1 MAMKVKLAKSF
12 FDITREEYL
21 APGHTACP
29 ACGALLTARL
39 VLKAAGPDVIVVNP
53 TGCLEVTTTIYPY
66 TAWGVPY
73 IHVAFENAGAV
84 ASGIEAAIK
93 SLNKN
98 GSLKRNTKV
107 LVIAGDGGTYDIGLQ
122 ALSGM
127 LERGHGVLYVLYDNE
142 AYMNTGIQRSGGTPK
157 FARTTT
163 MPAGTVIRGKIEK
176 KKDIMSIVMAHH
188 IPYAATANVAFPIDL
203 VNKVRKALSYLNEG
217 PAFIHVLAPCPP
229 GWGFSDEKMIEIARL
244 ATETGYFPLYEWD
257 RDRLIINPPSDMY
270 MDKRL
275 RKSLREFVKAQSRWS
290 HVTDEEIKGLEK
302 DIDDFLN
309 YLWRLSMG
317 SGVPTPYA

>member
-1 MAMKVKLAKSF
+1 MVVKVRLAKSL
-12 FDITREEYL
+12 FDIPREEYL

-29 ACGALLTARL
+29 ACGATLAARL
-39 VLKAAGPDVIVVNP
+39 ILKASGPDVIIVNP

-93 SLNKN
+93 ALNKN
-98 GSLKRNTKV
+98 GLLRRSTRV
-107 LVIAGDGGTYDIGLQ
+107 IAIAGDGGTFDIGLQ
-122 ALSGM
+122 SLSGM

-157 FARTTT
+157 FAKTTT
-163 MPAGTVIRGKIEK
+163 MPAGTIIRGKIQR
-176 KKDIMSIVMAHH
+176 KKDIMSIVIAHH
-188 IPYAATANVAFPIDL
+188 IPYAATANVAYPIDL
-203 VNKVRKALSYLNEG
+203 VNKVRKALSYLDEG

-229 GWGFSDEKMIEIARL
+229 GWGFPDERMIEIARL

-257 RDRLIINPPSDMY
+257 HDRLIINPPSDMY
-270 MDKRL
+270 MDRRL
-275 RKSLREFVKAQSRWS
+275 RKPLREFVKAQSRWS
-290 HVTDEEIKGLEK
+290 HITDEEIKELEK
-302 DIDDFLN
+302 DVDDFLN
-309 YLWRLSMG
+309 YLWRLSMS
-317 SGVPTPYA
+317 SGVSILY

>member
-1 MAMKVKLAKSF
+1 M
-12 FDITREEYL
+12 I
-21 APGHTACP
+21 
-29 ACGALLTARL
+29 
-39 VLKAAGPDVIVVNP
+39 IVNP

-66 TAWGVPY
+66 TSWGVPY

-93 SLNKN
+93 ALNKN
-98 GSLKRNTKV
+98 GLLKRNTKV
-107 LVIAGDGGTYDIGLQ
+107 IAVAGDGGTYDIGLQ

-157 FARTTT
+157 FAKTTT
-163 MPAGTVIRGKIEK
+163 MPAGTVIRGKIQK

-188 IPYAATANVAFPIDL
+188 IPYAATANVAYPIDL
-203 VNKVRKALSYLNEG
+203 VNKVRKALSYLEEG

-229 GWGFSDEKMIEIARL
+229 GWGFPDEKMIEIARL

-275 RKSLREFVKAQSRWS
+275 RKPLREFVKAQSRWS
-290 HVTDEEIKGLEK
+290 HVTDEEIKELEK
-302 DIDDFLN
+302 DIEDFLN
-309 YLWRLSMG
+309 YLWRLSIG